1 MLVDSD
7 RGVSEG
13 ERKQEGGCDG
23 EIEGRKEGRIEGER
37 ANARSATP
45 HCAHL
50 PTRPTPKFEL
60 GNQPCR
66 FSSTRLSCPGK
77 RTEAGHRRLLIPSC
91 TERGNKARTRERD
104 TQTKR
109 GLGSCVFAPVLYA
122 YVYVYVC
129 VYREVLSF
137 TTFLCSLAT
146 RSAIRGRE
154 AKCSFSSS
162 FGDRYQRYRLLFSL
176 LVARSSTSGLLTYS
190 RQARSQKARFWRT
203 FSTAKSL
210 PSLDSSGP
218 AFLPLKSYAPV
229 YFLTTFALFARFH
242 AYLYREEF
250 SNVEI
255 DRRSFGVSAA
265 GCCVDFAKSV
275 VLIGL
280 TPRSYISA
288 RYFTRAL
295 LTRCA
300 RSLCRPVLII
310 NHRLAWE

>member
-1 MLVDSD
+1 M
-7 RGVSEG
+7 
-13 ERKQEGGCDG
+13 
-23 EIEGRKEGRIEGER
+23 
-37 ANARSATP
+37 
-45 HCAHL
+45 

-77 RTEAGHRRLLIPSC
+77 RTEAGHRRLLIPPC
-91 TERGNKARTRERD
+91 IERGNKARTRERD

-109 GLGSCVFAPVLYA
+109 GLGSCVCAPVLYA
-122 YVYVYVC
+122 YVYVYVYVY

-146 RSAIRGRE
+146 RNAIRGRE
-154 AKCSFSSS
+154 VKCSFSSS
-162 FGDRYQRYRLLFSL
+162 FGNRYQRYRLLFSL

-218 AFLPLKSYAPV
+218 AFLPLRRYAPV

-242 AYLYREEF
+242 AYLFREKF
-250 SNVEI
+250 SNIKI
-255 DRRSFGVSAA
+255 DQRNFSVFAA
-265 GCCVDFAKSV
+265 GCRVDFAKSI

-280 TPRSYISA
+280 MPRRYISA
-288 RYFTRAL
+288 RYSTRAL
-295 LTRCA
+295 LTGCA